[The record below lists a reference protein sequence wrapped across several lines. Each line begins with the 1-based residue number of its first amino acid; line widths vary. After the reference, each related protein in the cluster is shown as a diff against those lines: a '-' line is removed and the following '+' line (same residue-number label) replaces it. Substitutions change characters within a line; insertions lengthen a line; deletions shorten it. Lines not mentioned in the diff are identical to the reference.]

1 MENRSNQ
8 VIVGSVALAMM
19 VGILIMILWLARYS
33 GEDRKEYDILF
44 ATSVTGLAVG
54 SPVQFNGVT
63 VGKINAIALM
73 PDRPENVRVRITVNG
88 DVPVLNGTT
97 AGIEGVGFTGVSQIQ
112 LQGAMH
118 GGTPIEQPGPWGVP
132 LIPPRGGGLNDLLAT
147 APMVLSNVSRL
158 TERLN
163 DVLKDENRAAL
174 AGILKNTDIATAAL
188 AKGAPDLAAA
198 LTEARTTMTQ
208 ATATLQRIEA
218 LTASGQTLIEG
229 DIRPLA
235 VDLRRTVARADAT
248 LVRVEA
254 LATSAQ
260 PGIDMLASQTVP
272 ETTQLIRELRETT
285 GRLGAIAAKLD
296 EDPVGALIGGR
307 RLPEYKPPKDASA
320 KEARP

>member
-8 VIVGSVALAMM
+8 VIVGSVALAMI
-19 VGILIMILWLARYS
+19 VGILIMILWLARFS
-33 GEDRKEYDILF
+33 GGDRKEYDILF
-44 ATSVTGLAVG
+44 ATSVTGLAIG

-63 VGKINAIALM
+63 VGKINEIRLM
-73 PDRPENVRVRITVNG
+73 PERPENVRIRIAIND

-118 GGTPIEQPGPWGVP
+118 GTAALTTPGPWGVP

-174 AGILKNTDIATAAL
+174 AGILKNTDVATAAL

-198 LTEARTTMTQ
+198 LTEARTTMVQ

-218 LTASGQTLIEG
+218 LTQSGQSLVDGE
-229 DIRPLA
+229 IRPLA
-235 VDLRRTVARADAT
+235 SDLRRAINRTETT
-248 LVRVEA
+248 LAKVDA

-260 PGIDMLASQTVP
+260 PGVEMLSSQTVP

-285 GRLGAIAAKLD
+285 SRLGAIAAKLD
-296 EDPVGALIGGR
+296 EDPAGALLGGR
-307 RLPEYKPPKDASA
+307 RLPEYQPPK
-320 KEARP
+320 EPRP

>member
-8 VIVGSVALAMM
+8 MIVGSVALAMM
-19 VGILIMILWLARYS
+19 AGIIVMILWLARYS
-33 GEDRKEYDILF
+33 GGERKEYDILF

-63 VGKINAIALM
+63 VGKINAIRLL
-73 PDRPENVRVRITVNG
+73 PDRPENVRVRIAIND
-88 DVPVLNGTT
+88 DVPVLKDTT

-118 GGTPIEQPGPWGVP
+118 GTAPLTAPGPWGVP

-174 AGILKNTDIATAAL
+174 AGILKNTDVATAAL

-198 LTEARTTMTQ
+198 LSEARSTMVQ

-218 LTASGQTLIEG
+218 LTASGQSLLDGEM
-229 DIRPLA
+229 RPLA
-235 VDLRRTVARADAT
+235 GDLRRTLARTDAT
-248 LVRVEA
+248 LARVEA
-254 LATSAQ
+254 LAGAAQ
-260 PGIDMLASQTVP
+260 PGVEMLASQTVP

-285 GRLGAIAAKLD
+285 SRLGAIAAKLD
-296 EDPVGALIGGR
+296 EDPAGALIGGR
-307 RLPEYKPPKDASA
+307 RLPEYQPPK
-320 KEARP
+320 EPRR

>member
-8 VIVGSVALAMM
+8 VIVGSVALAMV
-19 VGILIMILWLARYS
+19 VGILVMILWLARYS
-33 GEDRKEYDILF
+33 GGERKEYDILF

-63 VGKINAIALM
+63 VGKINAIKLM
-73 PDRPENVRVRITVNG
+73 PDRPENVRIRIAIND
-88 DVPVLNGTT
+88 DVPVLKGTT

-112 LQGAMH
+112 LQGAMQ
-118 GGTPIEQPGPWGVP
+118 GGAALTDPGPWGVP

-174 AGILKNTDIATAAL
+174 AGILKNTDVATAAL

-198 LTEARTTMTQ
+198 LTEARTTMVQ

-218 LTASGQTLIEG
+218 LTQSGQSLVDGE
-229 DIRPLA
+229 IRPLA
-235 VDLRRTVARADAT
+235 SDLRRTVARTDAT
-248 LVRVEA
+248 LAKVEA

-260 PGIDMLASQTVP
+260 PGVEMLSNQTVP

-285 GRLGAIAAKLD
+285 SRLGAIAAKLD
-296 EDPVGALIGGR
+296 EDPAGALLGGR
-307 RLPEYKPPKDASA
+307 RLPEYQPPK
-320 KEARP
+320 EPRR